1 MNKTAT
7 ISARIDPDTKRE
19 AESVFRDLGL
29 SASQAITL
37 FYRQVQLRRG
47 LPFEVKMPN
56 ETTRKALREAE
67 ARDGLASFDST
78 DALFDDLGL

>member
-1 MNKTAT
+1 VNKTAT
-7 ISARIDPDTKRE
+7 ISARIDPETKRE

-47 LPFEVKMPN
+47 LPFELKVPN
-56 ETTRKALREAE
+56 TKTREALRQAE
-67 ARDGLASFDST
+67 ARDDLARFDST
-78 DALFDDLGL
+78 DALFDDLGV

>member
-1 MNKTAT
+1 MSKTAT

-19 AESVFRDLGL
+19 AETVFHDLGL

-47 LPFEVKMPN
+47 LPFEVRVPN
-56 ETTRKALREAE
+56 ETTLEALRQAE
-67 ARDGLASFDST
+67 AREGLASFESA
-78 DALFDDLGL
+78 DALFDDLNA

>member
-7 ISARIDPDTKRE
+7 ISARIDPSTKQA

-47 LPFEVKMPN
+47 LPFEVQVPN
-56 ETTRKALREAE
+56 AETREALRQAE